1 MKIIGGIR
9 SVLRAWVFYVDPL
22 HWHYLDQARRQARE
36 REHRSE
42 AVEAGEE
49 HAAGLGIAR
58 TLTTYELTQP
68 IPGGAADNS
77 FLQPPKPP
85 WRAPLTHTTHDLVPT
100 LSLLGVW
107 TACKDLPLPDGNED
121 AWVWVDDVQRA
132 AVFDGAT
139 ESFAARR
146 WVSILT
152 EAWKQDSAIDL
163 EALQLQ
169 YADAGAA
176 MTLSW
181 AQEEAAGRGSF
192 TTVASVQAAPGG
204 LAATCVGDSAI
215 LLVKDAR
222 IVEAYP
228 SLDPA
233 DYSSVPDALGSSSEH
248 LNQGHGLLEACSWTI
263 PVSPGHIDMVVLAT
277 DAVAVWLLQG
287 NRNHTN
293 ELLAAT
299 LQIDDQAHWEHIVA
313 GEREAGRMKA
323 DDSTVMIL
331 KVAVAA

>member
-1 MKIIGGIR
+1 
-9 SVLRAWVFYVDPL
+9 
-22 HWHYLDQARRQARE
+22 
-36 REHRSE
+36 
-42 AVEAGEE
+42 
-49 HAAGLGIAR
+49 
-58 TLTTYELTQP
+58 
-68 IPGGAADNS
+68 
-77 FLQPPKPP
+77 
-85 WRAPLTHTTHDLVPT
+85 

-152 EAWKQDSAIDL
+152 EAWEQDSAIDL
-163 EALQLQ
+163 EALQRQ

-176 MTLSW
+176 MNLSW

-192 TTVASVQAAPGG
+192 TTLASVQAAPGG
-204 LAATCVGDSAI
+204 LDATCVGDSAI

-233 DYSSVPDALGSSSEH
+233 DYSSVPEALGSSTEH
-248 LNQGHGLLEACSWTI
+248 LNQGQRLLQTCSWTI
-263 PVSPGHIDMVVLAT
+263 PVAPDDIDMAVLAT

-331 KVAVAA
+331 KVEVAA